1 MRVLIVG
8 ASGLVGWNCL
18 AHGIAAGHEVLGTY
32 HRFVVPNLT
41 QLSLNSESAVRS
53 LISEFEPEAVICCS
67 GWTWVDGCQLD
78 SPKAMQRNCAEP
90 RGLAEIAHQVGAQ
103 FVHLST
109 SYVFDG
115 FSGPYSEDDSP
126 SPICVYGQSK
136 LAGEQA
142 VLEVTGGRAIIAR
155 TMGVYGLEPQRKN
168 FVYQVIDN
176 LSKGRRMRVPSDQ
189 AGNATYAPDI
199 AEGLFRLIY
208 SKAHGIWNIAGPD
221 PHLRREVFAL
231 QIASEYNLDPSFFDF
246 VPTCD
251 FHGAAPRPLQG
262 GLVIARAATQFAFA
276 PSVWIRL

>member
-1 MRVLIVG
+1 M
-8 ASGLVGWNCL
+8 VGWNCL

-32 HRFVVPNLT
+32 HRFAVPNLT
-41 QLSLNSESAVRS
+41 QLSLDSESAVRS
-53 LISEFEPEAVICCS
+53 LISEFEPEAIICCS

-189 AGNATYAPDI
+189 FGNATYAPDL
-199 AEGLFRLIY
+199 AEGLLALI
-208 SKAHGIWNIAGPD
+208 SATERGVWNIAGPD
-221 PHLRREVFAL
+221 PQLSRESFAL
-231 QIASEYNLDPSFFDF
+231 RIASEYNLDRGLFDF
-246 VPTCD
+246 VPTSA
-251 FHGAAPRPLQG
+251 FTGAAPRPLHG
-262 GLVIARAATQFAFA
+262 GLVIARAAARFGFA
-276 PSVWIRL
+276 PQQWTPI